1 MSVFEK
7 VWEDIVK
14 GEIPGVKIVT
24 QSLHLQVTEGED
36 VGQVLEKK
44 KGYFSKELRG
54 WLLDYRSMNVSPLDS
69 SGRWLNVE
77 GDYAVFVPVPGLE
90 ISTTFRRLEDGQPL
104 CGAKVRVV
112 LMPLY
117 LYHRLPRTARYIP
130 LLIIQTFDQT

>member
-1 MSVFEK
+1 MSSFKK

-14 GEIPGVKIVT
+14 GEIPGVKIVR
-24 QSLHLQVTEGED
+24 QSLHLKLTEGED
-36 VGQVLEKK
+36 IGQLLEKK
-44 KGYFSKELRG
+44 KGYYLDKLKG
-54 WLLDYRSMNVSPLDS
+54 WLLDYKSVNISPLDS

-77 GDYAVFVPVPGLE
+77 GDYAVFVPVPGLK

-117 LYHRLPRTARYIP
+117 L
-130 LLIIQTFDQT
+130 